1 MTSPDVRGFF
11 DNDTFTI
18 SYVVSDPATGKCAVI
33 DSVLDYDQAAGRTS
47 TNSVDRLIDYV
58 RASDFE
64 LEWILETHV
73 HADHV
78 SAAPYVRDALG
89 GTIGIGKNIAEVQ
102 KVFGTLFNLKG
113 LATDGSQFD
122 HLFGDKEVFTIGDL
136 GVQVIHTP
144 GHTPACITYVVGDAA
159 FIGDTM
165 FMPDYGTAR
174 CDFPGGDSGQ
184 LYDSIQK
191 ILALPDKT
199 RLFMCHDYKAPGR
212 DDYAWETSVEKQKMF
227 NIHLKGGVSRDGF
240 IHFRNGR
247 DAGLSMPKLILPAIQ
262 INIRAGEMPAPEDN
276 NTRYLKIPLNAI

>member
-58 RASDFE
+58 RASNLE

-122 HLFGDKEVFTIGDL
+122 HLFDDEEVFRIGDI

-144 GHTPACITYVVGDAA
+144 GHTPACITYVVADAA

-227 NIHLKGGVSRDGF
+227 NIHLKDGVSRAGF

-276 NTRYLKIPLNAI
+276 NTRYLKIPLNVI

>member
-58 RASDFE
+58 RARKLE

-89 GTIGIGKNIAEVQ
+89 GTIGIGRNIAEVQ

-122 HLFGDKEVFTIGDL
+122 HLFDDEEVFRIGSI

-144 GHTPACITYVVGDAA
+144 GHTPACITYVVADAA

-227 NIHLKGGVSRDGF
+227 NIHLKDGVSRDGF